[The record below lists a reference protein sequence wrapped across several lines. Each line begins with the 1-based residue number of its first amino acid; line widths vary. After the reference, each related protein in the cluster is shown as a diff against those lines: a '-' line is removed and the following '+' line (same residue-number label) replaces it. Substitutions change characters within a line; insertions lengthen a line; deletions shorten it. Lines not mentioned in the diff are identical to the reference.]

1 MSISTFALQQNFNT
15 KNAMASNMISELL
28 NVRKET
34 IRECLAVCDKE
45 EHRLEEVFKIN
56 GVQYIND
63 SKAENVNATYFA
75 LDSMEIPIVWIVG
88 GVDNGNDYET
98 LLPLVREKVKAIICL
113 GENNHNI
120 IKTFV
125 DVVDFMIET
134 SSLNE
139 AVKIAYK
146 LAEKGDAVLL
156 SPACEST
163 DLFENFEDRG
173 KKFKKAVRYL

>member
-1 MSISTFALQQNFNT
+1 MSISSFALQQNFNT

-28 NVRKET
+28 HVRKET
-34 IRECLAVCDKE
+34 IRECLAIFEKE
-45 EHRLEEVFKIN
+45 EHKLEEVVKIV

-63 SKAENVNATYFA
+63 SKAINVNATYFA
-75 LDSMEIPIVWIVG
+75 LDSVEVPIVWIVG
-88 GVDNGNDYET
+88 GVENGNDYEA

-134 SSLNE
+134 TCINE

-146 LAEKGDAVLL
+146 LSEKGDAVLL
-156 SPACEST
+156 SPACESN
-163 DLFENFEDRG
+163 DIFDNYEDRG
-173 KKFKKAVRYL
+173 RKFKQAVRNL

>member
-1 MSISTFALQQNFNT
+1 MSISTFALQQNYNT

-28 NVRKET
+28 HVRKET

-45 EHRLEEVFKIN
+45 EHRLEEVLKIN

-75 LDSMEIPIVWIVG
+75 LESLEIPTVWIVG
-88 GVDNGNDYET
+88 GIDKGNDYES

-113 GENNHNI
+113 GDNNHNI

-125 DVVDFMIET
+125 NVVDFMIET
-134 SSLNE
+134 SNLDE

-156 SPACEST
+156 SPACESR
-163 DLFENFEDRG
+163 DLFKNYEDRG
-173 KKFKKAVRYL
+173 IQFKKVVRNL